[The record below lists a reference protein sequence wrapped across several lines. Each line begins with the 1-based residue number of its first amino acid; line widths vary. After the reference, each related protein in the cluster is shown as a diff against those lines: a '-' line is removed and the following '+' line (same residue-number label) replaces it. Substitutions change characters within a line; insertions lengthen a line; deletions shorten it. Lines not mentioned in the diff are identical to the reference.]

1 MLLLT
6 DTVKCER
13 RCDIRRIS
21 GCMNP
26 KIRGKISKGAVCQI
40 YEFVFYFI
48 IHSNQNMTCSLSW
61 IHGLCILTADLL
73 FEKVVLVL

>member
-1 MLLLT
+1 MHSFMLLFFMLVLT

-26 KIRGKISKGAVCQI
+26 ENTDKISKGSKGALCEI
-40 YEFVFYFI
+40 YEMCFI
-48 IHSNQNMTCSLSW
+48 SLFIQSQ
-61 IHGLCILTADLL
+61 T
-73 FEKVVLVL
+73 